1 MPRALGSTFVADV
14 AVGMRIPFSLFEQ
27 DARALRAAVAR
38 AEAAGIDHLCMGDHV
53 SFHGGQGFDG
63 LLQAAALASLTST
76 MKVETAV
83 YLLGLR
89 HPVPV
94 ARQVTTVAQ
103 LAPGRFVFGVGLGG
117 EDRHELEMC
126 GVDPTTRGRRLD
138 ECLTIVRALLAGE
151 TVDFSGRIFQVEQAK
166 ILPTPP
172 TPVPIVIGGRSE
184 AAFRRTA
191 RLGDGWLGLFVSAD
205 RYRESVAEVE
215 KLAADVGRTGVDWYH
230 GMHFWCGVGSS
241 PDLLANAMESLYQT
255 PFERFERYA
264 PYGTPEAIADYVRP
278 YVDGGARH
286 VNLAPVA
293 ATPEEAIDA
302 AAEVAGLLRAR

>member
-1 MPRALGSTFVADV
+1 M
-14 AVGMRIPFSLFEQ
+14 
-27 DARALRAAVAR
+27 
-38 AEAAGIDHLCMGDHV
+38 
-53 SFHGGQGFDG
+53 
-63 LLQAAALASLTST
+63 
-76 MKVETAV
+76 
-83 YLLGLR
+83 
-89 HPVPV
+89 

-117 EDRHELEMC
+117 EDRHELELC

-151 TVDFSGRIFQVEQAK
+151 TVDFAGRIFQIEQAK

-172 TPVPIVIGGRSE
+172 APVPIVIGGRSE

-215 KLAADVGRTGVDWYH
+215 KLASRRRPRRASTGTTACIS
-230 GMHFWCGVGSS
+230 GAASARRRICS
-241 PDLLANAMESLYQT
+241 PTRWSRCTST

-264 PYGTPEAIADYVRP
+264 PYGTPEAIADSVRP
-278 YVDGGARH
+278 YIDGGARH

-302 AAEVAGLLRAR
+302 AAEVAELLRAR